1 MIGYKEVIVTQNNDS
16 TYKIEFIGCEFIN
29 KGETLE
35 TKIVFPKVLKDV
47 TDFVN
52 TETVY
57 DFAKFNSIATEGEQ
71 EIFTIYIPE

>member
-35 TKIVFPKVLKDV
+35 AKIVFPKVLKDV
-47 TDFVN
+47 TDLVN